1 MRGIAGTAHSFYDD
15 RYRPSAVIEYR
26 KFFVAKLT
34 FIRAE
39 FDQVCPI

>member
-1 MRGIAGTAHSFYDD
+1 MTAVGHE
-15 RYRPSAVIEYR
+15 AVIEYR

-34 FIRAE
+34 FIRTE